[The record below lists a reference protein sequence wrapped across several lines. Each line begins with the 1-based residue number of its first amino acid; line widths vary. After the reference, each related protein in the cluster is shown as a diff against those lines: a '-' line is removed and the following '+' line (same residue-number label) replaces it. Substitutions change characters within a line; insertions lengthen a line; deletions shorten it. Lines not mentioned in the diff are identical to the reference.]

1 MSENKVKSPLQIQE
15 EVAEKVKPMQK
26 KIVPVL
32 SENKLKIKKLADRE
46 IEDAQEEDAAEEV
59 VAAPK
64 IKKKKKTPSRI
75 PINIFKVFGI
85 LERNQVVNAMPF
97 ILFVTVLLMFYIS
110 NTYYAEGVV
119 REIDKTKF
127 LLKERRAEYIST
139 MSRLM
144 YQSKQSEVAKALL
157 PTGIKESTEPPKK
170 IFVTGQSIK
179 K

>member
-1 MSENKVKSPLQIQE
+1 MSENKIKSLLQIQE
-15 EVAEKVKPMQK
+15 EVAEKVKPKQK
-26 KIVPVL
+26 KIAPVL
-32 SENKLKIKKLADRE
+32 SENKLKLKKLADKE
-46 IEDAQEEDAAEEV
+46 IEQAQEEEVEEV

-64 IKKKKKTPSRI
+64 IKKKKKAPSRI

-97 ILFVTVLLMFYIS
+97 ILFVTVLLMFYIA

-157 PTGIKESTEPPKK
+157 PTGIKESIEPPKK
-170 IFVTGQSIK
+170 IFVTE
-179 K
+179 